1 MKLYDLGHVP
11 WIQSQLIYHA
21 MPRLGLEGINYIA
34 PATPYVCIG
43 YHQDV
48 EQDIDLDFCRAQGIP
63 VFRREVGGGG
73 VYLDGDQIFYQV
85 ILHKDNPLAAGDKAE
100 LYRRFLQPVAD
111 TYTTLG
117 IPAQYRPVNDVIT
130 TDGRKISGT
139 GAAEMGDYVVLVGNL
154 IVDFDYATMVRV
166 LQVPDEKF
174 RDKVFKSM
182 QENLTTIKRE
192 IRAAPSWE
200 VLTATLTRHFEQ
212 VTGPLEP
219 GQMPAEVY
227 AEVERMAPRFTSDE
241 WLYKRGKR
249 VRGRD
254 VVYNTKIASG
264 VNVVHKVYKAPGG
277 LIRGVSEVKD
287 NHIVSTSIS
296 GDFFFYPP
304 EKLAALED
312 ALAGVKLDKV
322 ESTIVGFYQDEGIE
336 SPGITPADFARVI
349 TGE

>member
-11 WIQSQLIYHA
+11 WIQSQLIYHT

-48 EQDIDLDFCRAQGIP
+48 EQDIDLDFCRAQDIP
-63 VFRREVGGGG
+63 LFRREVGGGG
-73 VYLDGDQIFYQV
+73 VYLDGDQIFYQI
-85 ILHKDNPLAAGDKAE
+85 ILHKDNPLAAGNKTE
-100 LYRRFLQPVAD
+100 LYQRFLQPVAD
-111 TYTTLG
+111 AYTTLG

-130 TDGRKISGT
+130 ADGRKISGT

-154 IVDFDYATMVRV
+154 IVDFDYAMMVKV
-166 LQVPDEKF
+166 LRVPDEKF

-192 IRAAPSWE
+192 IGESPSWE
-200 VLTATLTRHFEQ
+200 VLTTTLTRHLEQ

-219 GQMPAEVY
+219 GQMPTEVY
-227 AEVERMAPRFTSDE
+227 AKVERLIPRFTSDE

-254 VVYNTKIASG
+254 VKIASG
-264 VNVVHKVYKAPGG
+264 VNVVHKVHKAPGG
-277 LIRGVSEVKD
+277 LVRGISEIRD
-287 NHIVSTSIS
+287 DRIVSTSIS
-296 GDFFFYPP
+296 GDFFFYP
-304 EKLAALED
+304 EVKLAALEE
-312 ALAGVKLDKV
+312 ALAGVKLDEI
-322 ESTIVGFYQDEGIE
+322 ESTIAGFYQTEDIE
-336 SPGITPADFARVI
+336 SPGITPVDLARVI
-349 TGE
+349 ASD

>member
-21 MPRLGLEGINYIA
+21 MPRLGLEGINYVA
-34 PATPYVCIG
+34 PAKPYVCIG

-48 EQDIDLDFCRAQGIP
+48 EQDIDLDFCWSQGIP

-73 VYLDGDQIFYQV
+73 VYLDGDQIFYQI

-111 TYTTLG
+111 AYAMLG

-139 GAAEMGDYVVLVGNL
+139 GAAQMGDYVVLVGNL
-154 IVDFDYATMVRV
+154 IVDFDHATMVKV
-166 LQVPDEKF
+166 LRVPDEKF

-192 IRAAPSWE
+192 IGQAPSWE
-200 VLTATLTRHFEQ
+200 ALTAALTRHFEP

-227 AEVERMAPRFTSDE
+227 AEVERLIPRFTDDE
-241 WLYKRGKR
+241 WLYKRGR
-249 VRGRD
+249 RERGHE
-254 VVYNTKIASG
+254 VKIASG
-264 VNVVHKVYKAPGG
+264 VNVVHKVHKAPGG
-277 LIRGVSEVKD
+277 LIRGVSEIKD
-287 NHIVSTSIS
+287 GRIVSTSIS
-296 GDFFFYPP
+296 GDFFFYPA
-304 EKLAALED
+304 EKLAVLEE
-312 ALAGVKLDKV
+312 ALAGVKLDEV
-322 ESTIVGFYQDEGIE
+322 EATIASFYQAEGIE
-336 SPGITPADFARVI
+336 SPGVAPVDFAKAI
-349 TGE
+349 AGDQTPP

>member
-11 WIQSQLIYHA
+11 WIHSQLIYHA
-21 MPRLGLEGINYIA
+21 MPRLGLEGINHIA

-73 VYLDGDQIFYQV
+73 VYLDGDQIFYQI
-85 ILHKDNPLAAGDKAE
+85 ILHKDNPLATGDKAE
-100 LYRRFLQPVAD
+100 LYRRFLEPVAD

-130 TDGRKISGT
+130 ADGRKISGT
-139 GAAEMGDYVVLVGNL
+139 GAAQMGDHVVLVGNL
-154 IVDFDYATMVRV
+154 IVDFDYATMAKV
-166 LQVPDEKF
+166 LRVPDEKF

-182 QENLTTIKRE
+182 QENLTTIQRE
-192 IRAAPSWE
+192 IGEAPSWE

-227 AEVERMAPRFTSDE
+227 AEVERMIPRFTSDE

-249 VRGRD
+249 VSGRD
-254 VVYNTKIASG
+254 VAYSTKIASG
-264 VNVVHKVYKAPGG
+264 VNVVHKVHKAPGG
-277 LIRGVSEVKD
+277 LIRGVSEIKD
-287 NHIVSTSIS
+287 ERIVSTSIS
-296 GDFFFYPP
+296 GDFFFYPA
-304 EKLAALED
+304 EKLAALEE
-312 ALAGVKLDKV
+312 ALAGVKLDEV
-322 ESTIVGFYQDEGIE
+322 ESTIAGFYQAEGIE
-336 SPGITPADFARVI
+336 SPGVTPADFAKVI
-349 TGE
+349 AGD

>member
-11 WIQSQLIYHA
+11 WLQSQLIYHA

-48 EQDIDLDFCRAQGIP
+48 EQDIDLEFCQAQGIP

-73 VYLDGDQIFYQV
+73 VYLDGDQIFYQI

-100 LYRRFLQPVAD
+100 FYRRFLQPVAD

-117 IPAQYRPVNDVIT
+117 IPAQYRPVNDVVT
-130 TDGRKISGT
+130 ADGRKISGT
-139 GAAEMGDYVVLVGNL
+139 GAAEMGDYAVLVGNL
-154 IVDFDYATMVRV
+154 IVDFDYTTMVKV
-166 LQVPDEKF
+166 LRVPDEKF

-182 QENLTTIKRE
+182 QENLTTIQRE
-192 IRAAPSWE
+192 IGQAPSWE
-200 VLTATLTRHFEQ
+200 VLTATLTQHLEP

-227 AEVERMAPRFTSDE
+227 IEVERLVPHFTSDE

-249 VRGRD
+249 MSRRD
-254 VVYNTKIASG
+254 VKIASG
-264 VNVVHKVYKAPGG
+264 VNVVHKVHKAPGG
-277 LIRGVSEVKD
+277 LVRGINEIKD
-287 NHIVSTSIS
+287 DRIVSTSIS
-296 GDFFFYPP
+296 GDFFFYPAD
-304 EKLAALED
+304 KLAALEE
-312 ALAGVKLDKV
+312 ALAGVKLDEV
-322 ESTIVGFYQDEGIE
+322 ESTIVSFYRAEGIE
-336 SPGITPADFARVI
+336 SPGVTPADFARAIV
-349 TGE
+349 GD

>member
-73 VYLDGDQIFYQV
+73 VYLDGDQIFYQI

-111 TYTTLG
+111 AYTTLG

-130 TDGRKISGT
+130 LDGHKISGT
-139 GAAEMGDYVVLVGNL
+139 GAAQMGAYVILVGNL
-154 IVDFDYATMVRV
+154 IVDFDYATMAQV
-166 LQVPDEKF
+166 LRVPDEKF
-174 RDKVFKSM
+174 RDKVFRSM

-192 IRAAPSWE
+192 ISKAPSWE
-200 VLTATLTRHFEQ
+200 VLTATLTRHFEP
-212 VTGPLEP
+212 VTGLLEP

-227 AEVERMAPRFTSDE
+227 AEVERMAPRFMSDE

-249 VRGRD
+249 ARWREV
-254 VVYNTKIASG
+254 KIASR
-264 VNVVHKVYKAPGG
+264 VNVVHKVHKAPGG
-277 LIRGVSEVKD
+277 LIRAVSEIKD
-287 NHIVSTSIS
+287 DRLISTSIS
-296 GDFFFYPP
+296 GDFFFYPAD
-304 EKLAALED
+304 KLAALEET
-312 ALAGVKLDKV
+312 LAGVRLDEV
-322 ESTIVGFYQDEGIE
+322 ESTIVGFYQAEGIE
-336 SPGITPADFARVI
+336 SPGVTPADFARVI
-349 TGE
+349 AGN

>member
-1 MKLYDLGHVP
+1 MKLYNLGHIP

-21 MPRLGLEGINYIA
+21 MPRLELEGINYIT

-48 EQDIDLDFCRAQGIP
+48 EQDIDMDFCQAQGIP

-73 VYLDGDQIFYQV
+73 VYLDGDQIFYQI
-85 ILHKDNPLAAGDKAE
+85 ILHKDNPLAAGDKTE
-100 LYRRFLQPVAD
+100 LYQRFLQPVAD
-111 TYTTLG
+111 AYTTLG

-130 TDGRKISGT
+130 AEGRKISGT

-154 IVDFDYATMVRV
+154 IVDFDYATMVKV
-166 LQVPDEKF
+166 LRVPDEKF

-192 IRAAPSWE
+192 IGKSPSWE
-200 VLTATLTRHFEQ
+200 VLTTTLTRHFKQ

-219 GQMPAEVY
+219 DQIPAEVY
-227 AEVERMAPRFTSDE
+227 AEVERLIPRFTSDE

-254 VVYNTKIASG
+254 VKIASR
-264 VNVVHKVYKAPGG
+264 VNVVHQVHKAPGG
-277 LIRGVSEVKD
+277 LIRGISEIRD
-287 NHIVSTSIS
+287 NRIVSTSIS
-296 GDFFFYPP
+296 GDFFFYPVA
-304 EKLAALED
+304 KLAALEE
-312 ALAGVKLDKV
+312 ALTGVKLDEV
-322 ESTIVGFYQDEGIE
+322 ESTIAGFYQAEGIE

-349 TGE
+349 ASD